1 MSRSLAFSRSLT
13 FKETRGVKVQGLVL
27 VVVVPLLLALAA
39 CTDIDGNTTTS
50 LECPDGLEPATE
62 YRLYFGLTDSEGQV
76 ISQDYWQA
84 FVDGAVTPR
93 FPDGLT
99 ILDAYGQFQPT
110 GGDLIKESSRVLVI
124 GVPDSFEGDAWR
136 LLRRGHR
143 RVETAARRSG
153 LQPGAG
159 ELRGHPVARRCLL
172 GDACGEFTL

>member
-1 MSRSLAFSRSLT
+1 MSRSLAF
-13 FKETRGVKVQGLVL
+13 KGTRRVKVPVL
-27 VVVVPLLLALAA
+27 VVVVLPLLLALAA
-39 CTDIDGNTTTS
+39 CADIDGNTTTS

-136 LLRRGHR
+136 LLSEATDEWKQRHGGVVYNLVQESCVGIR
-143 RVETAARRSG
+143 
-153 LQPGAG
+153 
-159 ELRGHPVARRCLL
+159 
-172 GDACGEFTL
+172 